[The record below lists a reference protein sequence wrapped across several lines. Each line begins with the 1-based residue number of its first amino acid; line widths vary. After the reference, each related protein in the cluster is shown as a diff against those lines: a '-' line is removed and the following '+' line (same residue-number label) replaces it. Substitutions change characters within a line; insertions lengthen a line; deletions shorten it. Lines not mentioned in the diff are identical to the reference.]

1 VEFAIRGKKKE
12 NSMSIIFMLIFF
24 SILVAGGFLF
34 AFFKAVRTGQFDDM
48 ETPAMRIYLD
58 EEPTIVNK
66 RNT

>member
-1 VEFAIRGKKKE
+1 
-12 NSMSIIFMLIFF
+12 MSIIFMLIFF